1 MSILFCVQNPAFAQ
15 TAFNGQIR
23 FQPYELKQQGDS
35 LYLHMDVVIRN
46 FRIEKD
52 RSLSLIPVLTTDS
65 REVRYPEI
73 LINGSVRHKIYE
85 RQKALH
91 LIREESYH
99 VLRSDPQQPFTL
111 PYQITI
117 PYEEWMA
124 DARLDLQEELCGC
137 GSYTHQI
144 SIEHLVNRVTLEK
157 RPFYEVR
164 PLVAYIKPPV
174 ETVKTRSEQQEAYL
188 DFPVGQTRILPDF
201 GNNPVE
207 LAKIERMI
215 ADLRNEHNLTVD
227 QVSITG
233 YASPEGSVALNDRLA
248 QGRAEALKN
257 YLAGRSG
264 FPAHIYRIERGGE
277 DWAGLEKLLE
287 SSSFPYRHEMISILQ
302 STYYSD
308 ERKRKLQAL
317 DNGRPYREILQWLYP
332 RLRRVVSRVD
342 FTVRG
347 FNTEEA
353 TVIIRKTPQL
363 LSLEEMFMVAG
374 TYPKESR
381 EFADVFETA
390 VRLFP
395 EDPVANHNA
404 AATALLMK
412 DLQQAENYLE
422 KTSPNT
428 SEYMNN
434 KGVLHL
440 LSGQYE
446 QAGEFFK
453 EAARRGVPEANHNLE
468 ELKKKMESEE

>member
-1 MSILFCVQNPAFAQ
+1 M
-15 TAFNGQIR
+15 
-23 FQPYELKQQGDS
+23 
-35 LYLHMDVVIRN
+35 
-46 FRIEKD
+46 
-52 RSLSLIPVLTTDS
+52 
-65 REVRYPEI
+65 
-73 LINGSVRHKIYE
+73 
-85 RQKALH
+85 
-91 LIREESYH
+91 
-99 VLRSDPQQPFTL
+99 
-111 PYQITI
+111 
-117 PYEEWMA
+117 
-124 DARLDLQEELCGC
+124 
-137 GSYTHQI
+137 
-144 SIEHLVNRVTLEK
+144 
-157 RPFYEVR
+157 
-164 PLVAYIKPPV
+164 
-174 ETVKTRSEQQEAYL
+174 
-188 DFPVGQTRILPDF
+188 
-201 GNNPVE
+201 
-207 LAKIERMI
+207 
-215 ADLRNEHNLTVD
+215 
-227 QVSITG
+227 
-233 YASPEGSVALNDRLA
+233 
-248 QGRAEALKN
+248 
-257 YLAGRSG
+257 
-264 FPAHIYRIERGGE
+264 
-277 DWAGLEKLLE
+277 
-287 SSSFPYRHEMISILQ
+287 
-302 STYYSD
+302 
-308 ERKRKLQAL
+308 
-317 DNGRPYREILQWLYP
+317 
-332 RLRRVVSRVD
+332 SRVD